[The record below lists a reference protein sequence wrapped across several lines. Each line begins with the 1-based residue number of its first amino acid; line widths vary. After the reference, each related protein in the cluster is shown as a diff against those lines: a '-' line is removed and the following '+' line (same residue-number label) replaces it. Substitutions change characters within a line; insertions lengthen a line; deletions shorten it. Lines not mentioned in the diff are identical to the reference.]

1 MFKLDFNTLIT
12 SIFLWILFGRLNPN
26 CDLDKLL
33 TNNIYFRHII
43 GYMSVLLLFIMYD
56 DKVFELSTIKLFQES
71 ILIYILFILA
81 TKSKLIFII
90 VLFINLL
97 LDQYIKFKLNK
108 TNNDNEKQKLEL
120 IRKYSIYSSIGII
133 IIGFIF
139 YFLKQKNDY
148 GDDFNLYTFLLSTK
162 CQS

>member
-12 SIFLWILFGRLNPN
+12 SVFLWILFGKLNPN

-56 DKVFELSTIKLFQES
+56 NRIFELSTIKLFQES

-139 YFLKQKNDY
+139 YYLKQKNDY
-148 GDDFNLYTFLLSTK
+148 SEDFNLHTFLLSTK